1 MKQSMKFVVKI
12 VQFKMIQEIDMK
24 SPFPLS
30 RGSVE
35 DWIESY
41 QSLYNQSQKSLQSF
55 ESDYI
60 MNFLENQD
68 QDQDQTPKI
77 DDLKIDDIDPTIE
90 SIKEQYSSNILTRE
104 DTINAL
110 NELKMKIG
118 KMKVSTFQGISG
130 DNVKGFGD
138 ALQKLYQLLEDE
150 RNIQSTIDDIN
161 SEYYQSR
168 KRNKSKNKKRRTKN
182 EHIFSKVSKW

>member
-1 MKQSMKFVVKI
+1 
-12 VQFKMIQEIDMK
+12 
-24 SPFPLS
+24 
-30 RGSVE
+30 
-35 DWIESY
+35 
-41 QSLYNQSQKSLQSF
+41 
-55 ESDYI
+55 
-60 MNFLENQD
+60 
-68 QDQDQTPKI
+68 
-77 DDLKIDDIDPTIE
+77 
-90 SIKEQYSSNILTRE
+90 
-104 DTINAL
+104 
-110 NELKMKIG
+110 MKIG